1 MPEGPLAEAEGLE
14 VYEIPEEARVSDLRV
29 TVEVARV
36 VGLSLREQ
44 EAQTMVDWTV
54 AVM

>member
-1 MPEGPLAEAEGLE
+1 MPD
-14 VYEIPEEARVSDLRV
+14 EARVSDLRV

-44 EAQTMVDWTV
+44 EAQTMVSGERGSEV
-54 AVM
+54 I